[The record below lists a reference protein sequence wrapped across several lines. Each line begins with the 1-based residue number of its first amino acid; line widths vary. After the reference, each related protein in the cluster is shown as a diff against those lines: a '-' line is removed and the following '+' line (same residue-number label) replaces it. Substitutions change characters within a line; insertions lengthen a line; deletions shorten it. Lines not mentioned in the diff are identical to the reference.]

1 MKLPIAHCI
10 TLDSTPERTARLKAH
25 LDSEQIIH
33 RLFTGVNAAEMGLT
47 TINAYEVDGPGN
59 GYIMPQ
65 KHTGLCLSHWLLWRD
80 IRNNYSESQDAH
92 LVVEDDVEFLA
103 GWHDTLDAIVPPED
117 WDMILIGSCNC
128 MDKERK
134 EVSPGLFKV
143 HQPQCT
149 HAYLVRSKAL
159 SVLIEEQKK
168 IWAPIDLALIFGA
181 YNNLNVYTVLPRIC
195 GQHNQEI
202 MP

>member
-1 MKLPIAHCI
+1 LRK
-10 TLDSTPERTARLKAH
+10 H
-25 LDSEQIIH
+25 LSDEKIEY

-47 TINAYEVDGPGN
+47 TINTYEVDGPGS

-65 KHTGLCLSHWLLWRD
+65 KHTGLCLSHWLLWKKLFED
-80 IRNNYSESQDAH
+80 YQHFEDPH
-92 LVVEDDVEFLA
+92 LVVEDDVEFLP
-103 GWHDTLDAIVPPED
+103 GWRDSLDAIKPPED

-128 MDKERK
+128 MDKARN

-159 SVLIEEQKK
+159 PILIEEQKK

-181 YNNLNVYTVLPRIC
+181 YNKLNVYTVLPRIC
-195 GQHNQEI
+195 GQYGQEI